1 VCCRPIDL
9 LTVKKN
15 IELGVTRTTAEFQ
28 RDVMLM
34 FVNSIMYNKSSH
46 FVHKMAQQMQQEGL
60 QHVQVSQHYSHNFIN
75 LAKWLDNFLGCL
87 KKCVSCSP
95 NCYRITDVSETGSA
109 LSGV

>member
-1 VCCRPIDL
+1 VKLLHVKHRFECKSVPVMCVCVSVCRRPIDL

-60 QHVQVSQHYSHNFIN
+60 QHVQVSQHYLHNHIMSGN
-75 LAKWLDNFLGCL
+75 
-87 KKCVSCSP
+87 SC
-95 NCYRITDVSETGSA
+95 
-109 LSGV
+109 

>member
-1 VCCRPIDL
+1 MCLNISLCLIGNESDVHVCVSACGRPIDL

-60 QHVQVSQHYSHNFIN
+60 QHVQVSQHYSHNV
-75 LAKWLDNFLGCL
+75 LSWL
-87 KKCVSCSP
+87 VV
-95 NCYRITDVSETGSA
+95 T
-109 LSGV
+109 